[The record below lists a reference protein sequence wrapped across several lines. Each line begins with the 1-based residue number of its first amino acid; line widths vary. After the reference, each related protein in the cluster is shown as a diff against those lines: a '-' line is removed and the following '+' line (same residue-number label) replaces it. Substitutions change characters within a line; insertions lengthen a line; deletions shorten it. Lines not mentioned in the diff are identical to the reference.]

1 MIYKMHIELTLKG
14 LHKVYAFISDL
25 EIKLS
30 ELINAGYADEDDET
44 SIPDIEDIKD
54 DILTFVDKDGM
65 YYNGWNATENSEPD
79 ILELHKG
86 VDFTV
91 N

>member
-1 MIYKMHIELTLKG
+1 MRIELTSKG
-14 LHKVYAFISDL
+14 LHKVYVFISDL
-25 EIKLS
+25 EIKRS

-44 SIPDIEDIKD
+44 TIPDIEDIKD
-54 DILTFVDKDGM
+54 DISTFIDKDGI
-65 YYNGWNATENSEPD
+65 YCNGWNATENSEPD

>member
-1 MIYKMHIELTLKG
+1 MHIELTPKG
-14 LHKVYAFISDL
+14 LHKVYEFISDL
-25 EIKLS
+25 EIKRS

-44 SIPDIEDIKD
+44 TIPGIEDIED
-54 DILTFVDKDGM
+54 DILTFVDKDGI
-65 YYNGWNATENSEPD
+65 YCNGWNATENSEPD
-79 ILELHKG
+79 ILELHEN

>member
-1 MIYKMHIELTLKG
+1 MRIELTSKG
-14 LHKVYAFISDL
+14 LHKVYMFISDL
-25 EIKLS
+25 EIKRS

-44 SIPDIEDIKD
+44 TIPGIEDIKD
-54 DILTFVDKDGM
+54 DILTFMDKDGM
-65 YYNGWNATENSEPD
+65 YCNGWNATENSEPD
-79 ILELHKG
+79 ILELCKD